1 MRPSPHLLLD
11 ARRDNNATDSRDVEG
26 GRLVTLLKGIFL
38 LDVTFWRGLCLVVV
52 FAVVEKRSKM
62 VGGWRP

>member
-1 MRPSPHLLLD
+1 LD

-26 GRLVTLLKGIFL
+26 GRLMTLLKEILL
-38 LDVTFWRGLCLVVV
+38 LDVTCWKGLYLVLISG
-52 FAVVEKRSKM
+52 VVEKRSKM